1 MDTQSTSAAFGRR
14 DFLLG
19 GLAAAGLS
27 VAGETAGLPTVGETA
42 GLRGVCD
49 IHAHA
54 APDTRPRLG
63 DEADFALAMRAAGYR
78 AVLFKSNVWSNHD
91 RAWLTRR
98 LVPGIEVFGGLCL
111 NGATGPALN
120 AGAVEAALATEGGL
134 CRCVWLPT
142 LDAAYPRALEGVG
155 GGIPVTENGRLLPAV
170 TRIMERC
177 AEAGIALAS
186 GHSSP
191 EETLSLAARARE
203 VGLERFVVTHANASI
218 WRLSADQ
225 IRRAVDFGAW
235 VEFCFL
241 PCLWGPGTA
250 LARHERQPTE
260 TFAALC
266 ALAPERAFVST
277 DLGQAAMPHPV
288 EGMRRARAALEAGG
302 LDGRAI
308 DLLLRWNP
316 ARVIGLDNDRKGT
329 LT

>member
-27 VAGETAGLPTVGETA
+27 VAGETAGLLTVGETA

-49 IHAHA
+49 IHVHA

-155 GGIPVTENGRLLPAV
+155 GG
-170 TRIMERC
+170 
-177 AEAGIALAS
+177 
-186 GHSSP
+186 
-191 EETLSLAARARE
+191 
-203 VGLERFVVTHANASI
+203 
-218 WRLSADQ
+218 
-225 IRRAVDFGAW
+225 
-235 VEFCFL
+235 
-241 PCLWGPGTA
+241 
-250 LARHERQPTE
+250 
-260 TFAALC
+260 
-266 ALAPERAFVST
+266 
-277 DLGQAAMPHPV
+277 
-288 EGMRRARAALEAGG
+288 

-308 DLLLRWNP
+308 DLLLRRNP